1 MGKKAKLIQAC
12 KDSYNIDSVDNT
24 ENEYTYKEQL
34 QDKDIEQEYLIDTV
48 HIIRKELENFVE
60 DNALSLCEY
69 TEDINLY
76 NFLRHVLYN

>member
-24 ENEYTYKEQL
+24 ENEYTNEK
-34 QDKDIEQEYLIDTV
+34 QDKDIDQEYLIDTV

-69 TEDINLY
+69 TDDINIS
-76 NFLRHVLYN
+76 NFLRYVLYN